1 MRIHY
6 FNRQSL
12 DLLLIMF
19 FYPVRNVLSRRLC
32 VFKTS
37 QCRIILALQHTK
49 RQCSTSSSED
59 LDKVRTLLQL
69 CVDRYFVLSGQTNT
83 EQFQLGISCSYGPL
97 GMELRRNLLDQWWH
111 SVTRSTAQVF
121 GINTLSSSK
130 DTATGGRG
138 QLRIVETENVK
149 RLLEQQELSKE
160 QLIQNIQSLIQRSTS
175 LRTNFLQGA
184 LEQFVPSLEL
194 VNRKLPFGLAE
205 TGLCFQPSDGSGCP
219 AEVTQTSLVWFC
231 SPRTSSQWLDHWTRH
246 RLKWWRK
253 FALSPSDFS
262 SREVPEEEREEA
274 ASRGVRIIYSFPW
287 GQEPLETLWS
297 RGNTELLQTHKGV
310 RSKLQCR
317 DSRKSVPHVVSVTGN
332 MDRGVLAF
340 LSNSLQHLKKEDSK
354 QKLLQ
359 RKVLKLHPV
368 LAPVKVALDIGR
380 GATVELR
387 QVCEGLLQEFMEAKI
402 SAWPGYLE
410 TLPMSMEQLNAKY
423 DEMGVLFT
431 VVISE
436 NTLESGLVQVRSRD
450 TTIKE
455 TKHISEIKNFLS
467 RYISAADNS

>member
-1 MRIHY
+1 MLSY
-6 FNRQSL
+6 SL
-12 DLLLIMF
+12 
-19 FYPVRNVLSRRLC
+19 RNVCIL
-32 VFKTS
+32 KPS
-37 QCRIILALQHTK
+37 QCRITRALQHTW
-49 RQCSTSSSED
+49 RHCSTSPSEG
-59 LDKVRTLLQL
+59 LDQVRTLLQL
-69 CVDRYFVLSGQTNT
+69 CVDRYYVSPGQTNT
-83 EQFQLGISCSYGPL
+83 ELFQRGVSCSYGPL
-97 GMELRRNLLDQWWH
+97 GTELRRNLLEQWWH
-111 SVTRSTAQVF
+111 SVNSSTEQVF

-130 DTATGGRG
+130 DTGTDA
-138 QLRIVETENVK
+138 LRIVECEPLK
-149 RLLEQQELSKE
+149 HILEQQELSKE
-160 QLIQNIQSLIQRSTS
+160 QLIQKIQTLIQRSPS
-175 LRTNFLQGA
+175 LRENFLQGA

-205 TGLCFQPSDGSGCP
+205 TGLCFHPSDGSGCP

-231 SPRTSSQWLDHWTRH
+231 PPRTSSQWLDHWTRQ

-262 SREVPEEEREEA
+262 SSVVPEEELEES
-274 ASRGVRIIYSFPW
+274 ASRGVRIVYSFPW
-287 GQEPLETLWS
+287 GQEPLETLCS
-297 RGNTELLQTHKGV
+297 RGNTELLQTYKGV

-317 DSRKSVPHVVSVTGN
+317 DGRKSVPHVVSVTGN
-332 MDRGVLAF
+332 MDRGVMAF
-340 LSNSLQHLKKEDSK
+340 LSNSLQQLKKEDSK

-387 QVCEGLLQEFMEAKI
+387 QVCEGLLQEFMDAKI
-402 SAWPGYLE
+402 STWPGYLE
-410 TLPMSMEQLNAKY
+410 TLPTSMEQLNTKY

-436 NTLESGLVQVRSRD
+436 NTLESGLLQVRSRD

-455 TKHISEIKNFLS
+455 TKHISEVKNFLS
-467 RYISAADNS
+467 RYISAADHI